1 MDSDSWPGLLLLA
14 VALVLLA
21 LVTAAEVVVASSHR
35 ARPRLLNEKGPFHSQ
50 ALAGYLRGSREV
62 YSTLS
67 LARNL
72 ALIGSTAI
80 VVYLVLREAG
90 LNWATLAVTF
100 LLTLAGL
107 VLLQAILRLVVAA
120 NPQRWATYLGP
131 FVAVVRILLRV
142 PVAVLDLPARLLVRG
157 QRPAG
162 GARELADD
170 TEELLRLAEM
180 KEGAGVMDAE
190 EREMIRGIMALEETT
205 AREIMVPRT
214 DIVAVP
220 SDASF
225 EEVARIIVERGY
237 SRIPVFE
244 STIDNIIGVVYA
256 REVLGFLANGAR
268 PADLKSL
275 ARPAYFVPESKR
287 VDELLAEM
295 RRNKLSIAIVVDEY
309 GGTAGLVTVEDLLE
323 EIVGEIADE
332 FDREE
337 ETIHRISESEAILDA
352 RVSIDE
358 LEELFGVKVE
368 EGDFDS
374 VGGFVLSH
382 LGKMPTAGEEV
393 RVDGLVVR
401 ILSVSGR
408 RIKRVRVIKEEPP
421 PADPRRP
428 DRGDTTPA

>member
-1 MDSDSWPGLLLLA
+1 MGSDDWPGLLLLA

-21 LVTAAEVVVASSHR
+21 LVTAAEAAVAISHR
-35 ARPRLLNEKGPFHSQ
+35 ARPRLLADKSPSRSSASGGLAAYLRENREVHASL
-50 ALAGYLRGSREV
+50 ALAR
-62 YSTLS
+62 S
-67 LARNL
+67 LTV
-72 ALIGSTAI
+72 IGSTAI

-90 LNWATLAVTF
+90 HNWAALAVTF
-100 LLTLAGL
+100 VGTLAGL
-107 VLLQAILRLVVAA
+107 ALIQAVPRLVVSA
-120 NPQRWATYLGP
+120 NPQRWATYLAP
-131 FVAVVRILLRV
+131 FVAVVRILFRL
-142 PVAVLDLPARLLVRG
+142 PAAFLDLPARFLLR
-157 QRPAG
+157 
-162 GARELADD
+162 GARGRADEPTDD
-170 TEELLRLAEM
+170 TEELLSLAEM
-180 KEGAGVMDAE
+180 KNGSGTMDAE

-205 AREIMVPRT
+205 TREIMVPRT

-225 EEVARIIVERGY
+225 DEVARVIVEQGY
-237 SRIPVFE
+237 SRIPVYE
-244 STIDNIIGVVYA
+244 NTIDNVIGVVHA
-256 REVLGFLANGAR
+256 REVLGALANSAKPVDVR
-268 PADLKSL
+268 SL

-309 GGTAGLVTVEDLLE
+309 GGTAGLVTVEDMLE
-323 EIVGEIADE
+323 EIVGEIVDE
-332 FDREE
+332 FDRDEE
-337 ETIHRISESEAILDA
+337 SIHRISDNEAILDA

-374 VGGFVLSH
+374 VGGFILSH

-401 ILSVSGR
+401 ILAVSGR

-421 PADPRRP
+421 P
-428 DRGDTTPA
+428 TTGNSANGRST

>member
-1 MDSDSWPGLLLLA
+1 MDSDDWPGLLLLA
-14 VALVLLA
+14 AALVLLA
-21 LVTAAEVVVASSHR
+21 LVTAAEAAVASSHR
-35 ARPRLLNEKGPFHSQ
+35 VRPRLLAEKGPFRSSTSGG
-50 ALAGYLRGSREV
+50 LASYLRESREV
-62 YSTLS
+62 YAS
-67 LARNL
+67 LALARSL

-100 LLTLAGL
+100 ALTLAGL
-107 VLLQAILRLVVAA
+107 ALIQAVPRFLVSA
-120 NPQRWATYLGP
+120 NPQGWASRLWP
-131 FVAVVRILLRV
+131 FVAVVRLALR
-142 PVAVLDLPARLLVRG
+142 PVVMLLDLPARVLLQG
-157 QRPAG
+157 SRP
-162 GARELADD
+162 GAEVTGDD
-170 TEELLRLAEM
+170 TEELLSLAEM
-180 KEGAGVMDAE
+180 KNGAGTMDAE

-225 EEVARIIVERGY
+225 DEVARIIVEQGY
-237 SRIPVFE
+237 SRIPVFQD
-244 STIDNIIGVVYA
+244 TIDNIIGVVYA
-256 REVLGFLANGAR
+256 REVLGHLTNGGRR
-268 PADLKSL
+268 PDVKSL

-287 VDELLAEM
+287 VDELLTEM

-332 FDREE
+332 FDRDEE
-337 ETIHRISESEAILDA
+337 SIHRISDNEAILDA
-352 RVSIDE
+352 SVGVDE

-374 VGGFVLSH
+374 VGGFILSH
-382 LGKMPTAGEEV
+382 LDKMPTAGEEV
-393 RVDGLVVR
+393 RVDGLIVR
-401 ILSVSGR
+401 ILAVSGR

-421 PADPRRP
+421 DETN
-428 DRGDTTPA
+428 GG

>member
-1 MDSDSWPGLLLLA
+1 VDSDSWPGLLLLA

-21 LVTAAEVVVASSHR
+21 LVTAAEAALASSHR

-50 ALAGYLRGSREV
+50 SLAGYLQESREV

-72 ALIGSTAI
+72 ALIGSTAV

-90 LNWATLAVTF
+90 LSWATLAVTF

-107 VLLQAILRLVVAA
+107 ALVQAVLRLVVAA

-131 FVAVVRILLRV
+131 FVAVIRILFRL

-157 QRPAG
+157 QRLAG
-162 GARELADD
+162 GAQEPADD
-170 TEELLRLAEM
+170 AEELLRLTEM
-180 KEGAGVMDAE
+180 KDGAGVMDAE

-225 EEVARIIVERGY
+225 EEVARIIVKRGY

-244 STIDNIIGVVYA
+244 STMDNVIGVVYA
-256 REVLGFLANGAR
+256 REVLSFLANGAR
-268 PADLKSL
+268 PADLRSL
-275 ARPAYFVPESKR
+275 ARPAHFVPESKR

-337 ETIHRISESEAILDA
+337 ETIHRISDSEAILDA
-352 RVSIDE
+352 RVSVDE
-358 LEELFGVKVE
+358 LEELFGVEVE
-368 EGDFDS
+368 HGDFDS

-421 PADPRRP
+421 PT
-428 DRGDTTPA
+428 GNG

>member
-1 MDSDSWPGLLLLA
+1 VGSDDWPGLLLLTA
-14 VALVLLA
+14 ALVLLA
-21 LVTAAEVVVASSHR
+21 LVTAAEAAVAFSHR
-35 ARPRLLNEKGPFHSQ
+35 ARPRLLPEKGPFRSESVTDYLRENREVHASL
-50 ALAGYLRGSREV
+50 ALARS
-62 YSTLS
+62 
-67 LARNL
+67 L

-90 LNWATLAVTF
+90 HNWATLTVTF
-100 LLTLAGL
+100 IATLVGL
-107 VLLQAILRLVVAA
+107 ALIQALPRMAVSA
-120 NPQRWATYLGP
+120 NPQRWAVHLWP
-131 FVAVVRILLRV
+131 LVAVVRLVLR
-142 PVAVLDLPARLLVRG
+142 PVVALLDLPAHLLLRSPSSAENPG
-157 QRPAG
+157 HDA
-162 GARELADD
+162 
-170 TEELLRLAEM
+170 EELLSLAEM
-180 KEGAGVMDAE
+180 KNGAGTMDAE
-190 EREMIRGIMALEETT
+190 ERQMIRGIMALEETT

-225 EEVARIIVERGY
+225 DEVARIIVEQGY

-244 STIDNIIGVVYA
+244 NTIDNIIGVVYA
-256 REVLGFLANGAR
+256 REVLGHLTNGGRR
-268 PADLKSL
+268 PTVKSM

-287 VDELLAEM
+287 VDELLTEM

-332 FDREE
+332 FDRDEE
-337 ETIHRISESEAILDA
+337 SIHRISDNEAILDA
-352 RVSIDE
+352 RVGVDE

-374 VGGFVLSH
+374 VGGFILSH

-401 ILSVSGR
+401 ILAVSGR

-421 PADPRRP
+421 AETHD
-428 DRGDTTPA
+428 DG

>member
-1 MDSDSWPGLLLLA
+1 
-14 VALVLLA
+14 
-21 LVTAAEVVVASSHR
+21 VTAAEAAVASSHR
-35 ARPRLLNEKGPFHSQ
+35 ARPRLLSEKGPFHSSASG
-50 ALAGYLRGSREV
+50 ALAGYLREAREV
-62 YSTLS
+62 YSALA
-67 LARNL
+67 LARSL

-100 LLTLAGL
+100 LATMAGLTLIQT
-107 VLLQAILRLVVAA
+107 VPRLMVSA
-120 NPQRWATYLGP
+120 NPQRWAAYLAP
-131 FVAVVRILLRV
+131 FVAVVRITLRLPVELLE
-142 PVAVLDLPARLLVRG
+142 LPARFLLRG
-157 QRPAG
+157 QRSAVEPP
-162 GARELADD
+162 DD
-170 TEELLRLAEM
+170 AEELLRLAEM
-180 KEGAGVMDAE
+180 KNGAGTMDAE

-225 EEVARIIVERGY
+225 GDVARIIVDQGY

-244 STIDNIIGVVYA
+244 NTTDNIIGVVHA
-256 REVLGFLANGAR
+256 REVLGFLTNGGR
-268 PADLKSL
+268 HPDVKSL

-287 VDELLAEM
+287 VDELLTEM
-295 RRNKLSIAIVVDEY
+295 LKNKLSIAIVVDEY
-309 GGTAGLVTVEDLLE
+309 GGTAGLVTVEDVLE
-323 EIVGEIADE
+323 EIVGEITDE
-332 FDREE
+332 FDRDEE
-337 ETIHRISESEAILDA
+337 SIHRINENEAILDA

-374 VGGFVLSH
+374 VGGFILSH

-401 ILSVSGR
+401 ILAVSGR

-421 PADPRRP
+421 PADN
-428 DRGDTTPA
+428 GNG